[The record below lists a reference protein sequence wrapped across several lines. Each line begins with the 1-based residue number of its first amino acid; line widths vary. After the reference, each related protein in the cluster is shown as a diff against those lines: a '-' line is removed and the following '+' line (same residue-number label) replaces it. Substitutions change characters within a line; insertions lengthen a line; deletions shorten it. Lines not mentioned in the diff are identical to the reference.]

1 VSDLAPFVLVVG
13 LIALVGLAVG
23 MLVAGPLERFTA
35 ALGSETP
42 EDEAQAE
49 REEGGAETAVET
61 ADEETPP

>member
-42 EDEAQAE
+42 EDGAPAAS
-49 REEGGAETAVET
+49 EEGGVEIATET